1 MDQEILEL
9 FEKGAIQKS
18 EPAQEEFLNHFV
30 LVQKKDWGKPSGGKS
45 EKNLYIAY
53 EHSKMEDLHC
63 LKFLLKQ
70 NDFLYNIGLKDAY
83 FVISLCKWSSKYV
96 RFKWLANLYEFLCR
110 CFGLGPP
117 SFY

>member
-1 MDQEILEL
+1 MKRYQIPFRNLPVQEQPPNTIKLLEKKTSLLVDQEILEL

-70 NDFLYNIGLKDAY
+70 NNFLCNVDLKDVY
-83 FVISLCKWSSKYV
+83 FVI
-96 RFKWLANLYEFLCR
+96 
-110 CFGLGPP
+110 PI
-117 SFY
+117 

>member
-53 EHSKMEDLHC
+53 EHSKMEDLYC

-83 FVISLCKWSSKYV
+83 FVISLCKWS
-96 RFKWLANLYEFLCR
+96 
-110 CFGLGPP
+110 
-117 SFY
+117 